1 MMNNYL
7 YIYLI
12 AITLLNIYLLIKYN
26 RLKFSLELFNKN
38 LIEICIQI
46 MKINKNQEILK
57 GKEND

>member
-1 MMNNYL
+1 MNNYI

-26 RLKFSLELFNKN
+26 RLKFSLELFNKS